1 MAVGQARRACLLVAV
16 LLGSAATAISGC
28 ATSGNQCVTVPVDRE
43 PALHPTPCPAGAP
56 SNATC
61 GTLSVPE
68 AGVAANRNAGEG
80 SANTATSC
88 LLDIA
93 WIILTPE
100 SVTNEV
106 PLFILGGGPGDPLLA
121 RIDEVAALTD
131 AAAPGKV
138 VVAHDPRGVGSS
150 APTLDCRDIPVEE
163 GMDRDAWLA
172 SCANTYRTRGHDD
185 RAYRTAVLVE
195 DVVELAS
202 ELGFDT
208 FDVLGISYGSR
219 LAQELVRTHPE
230 RVRALVLDAATPT
243 DTPLLEVGAGHL
255 RDALA
260 RVSSDCDD
268 SAVCGSRFP
277 DLASQVDDTLV
288 RLTNDPAPL
297 ALGES
302 TFPLSP
308 ELYASTLSILL
319 SRGALLPAVPAYI
332 AEVHAQN
339 YDAVTFLLSNIPVP
353 ETAFFMHHAVM
364 CAEELPRNERARAI
378 ADRTSFPAYSEEL
391 LYDTLTAT
399 CEAMM
404 LPTDGSP
411 PTQTPVTVPTLA
423 LTGRYDP
430 LSPTSNWPE
439 FSDRFSNGTL
449 VDIPTGHGTLR
460 DPCGQQA
467 IGAFLDN
474 PGTFALPACT
484 RTQATPDFSDTSF
497 EILGP
502 ALAR

>member
-1 MAVGQARRACLLVAV
+1 MAVGQAPRACLLVAV
-16 LLGSAATAISGC
+16 LLGSAATVITGC
-28 ATSGNQCVTVPVDRE
+28 TTSGNQCVTVPIDRE
-43 PALHPTPCPAGAP
+43 PALQRTPCPAGAP

-68 AGVAANRNAGEG
+68 AGVVASQDVGASTGA
-80 SANTATSC
+80 STSC

-93 WIILTPE
+93 WITLTPE
-100 SVTNEV
+100 SVTNQV
-106 PLFILGGGPGDPLLA
+106 PLFILGGGPGDPLLR
-121 RIDEVAALTD
+121 RISEVVALTD
-131 AAAPGKV
+131 AAAPGQV
-138 VVAHDPRGVGSS
+138 IVAHDPRGVGSS
-150 APTLDCRDIPVEE
+150 APTLDCRDVPVEE

-172 SCANTYRTRGHDD
+172 SCANTYRAQGHDD
-185 RAYRTAVLVE
+185 RAYRTAILVQ
-195 DVVELAS
+195 DVIELAS
-202 ELGFDT
+202 AMGFET
-208 FDVLGISYGSR
+208 FDVLGVSYGSR
-219 LAQELVRTHPE
+219 LAQALVRAHPE

-260 RVSSDCDD
+260 RVFADCNASDGCR
-268 SAVCGSRFP
+268 SRFP
-277 DLASQVDDTLV
+277 NLASQVEETLAQ
-288 RLTNDPAPL
+288 LTNDPAPL

-339 YDAVTFLLSNIPVP
+339 YDAVTFLLSNIRVP

-364 CAEELPRNERARAI
+364 CAEELPRNDRARAI
-378 ADRTSFPAYSEEL
+378 ADRASFPAYSEEL

-399 CEAMM
+399 CEAMR
-404 LPTDGSP
+404 LPTDEST
-411 PTQTPVTVPTLA
+411 PTETPVAVPTLA

-439 FSDRFSNGTL
+439 FSDRFPNGTL
-449 VDIPTGHGTLR
+449 VDIPTGHGALR

-467 IGAFLDN
+467 IVAFLNN
-474 PGTFALPACT
+474 PGAFALPACVGS
-484 RTQATPDFSDTSF
+484 RVTPGFSNTSL
-497 EILGP
+497 EVLRP
-502 ALAR
+502 ALER